1 MDPHHP
7 APIAPHQRAVAALI
21 VALAL
26 QSTGSPAQGAPPAG
40 GFRQVLTETTASPGR
55 EFATVARVQHDLC
68 NLNRRNAGLPARAFP
83 ALPDAF
89 VTERSWQ
96 ATNGRDFVLRTR
108 RFGIE
113 VTAPATADEN
123 DCGGRL
129 VWTEV
134 VLIHRGGRTIRIDR
148 SSDSTAQIDRD
159 AGFGGISP
167 VRDADFP
174 TRRALS
180 ATLGAR
186 CGNPTD
192 HAPAAAFPGARI
204 EEICV
209 AADRPG
215 FHDEDGMP
223 LTLAMRGRVSLA
235 GANFGIA
242 VRTVADGAFQPT
254 AATWEPA
261 TYVTAGPP

>member
-1 MDPHHP
+1 MRLRP
-7 APIAPHQRAVAALI
+7 RAVAAL
-21 VALAL
+21 VFALAL
-26 QSTGSPAQGAPPAG
+26 HSTAAPAQGSPPAG
-40 GFRQVLTETTASPGR
+40 GFRQVRTETTASPGR
-55 EFATVARVQHDLC
+55 EFATVALLNHELC

-83 ALPDAF
+83 ALPAAF

-96 ATNGRDFVLRTR
+96 ATNGRDFVLQTR

-113 VTAPATADEN
+113 VAAPATGDEN
-123 DCGGRL
+123 DCGGRV

-134 VLIHRGGRTIRIDR
+134 VLIHRGGRTIRIER
-148 SSDSTAQIDRD
+148 SSDSAAQIDRD
-159 AGFGGISP
+159 AWFGGTSP

-174 TRRALS
+174 TRTALS

-186 CGNPTD
+186 CGSPSD
-192 HAPAAAFPGARI
+192 YAPAAAFPGAVI

-223 LTLAMRGRVSLA
+223 LTLRMRGQVRFA
-235 GANFGIA
+235 GASFAIA
-242 VRTVADGAFQPT
+242 VRTVSDGAYTPT
-254 AATWEPA
+254 AANWNPA
-261 TYVTAGPP
+261 SYIDAAAP

>member
-1 MDPHHP
+1 MAPRFP
-7 APIAPHQRAVAALI
+7 APADRLRLAVSTLAAG
-21 VALAL
+21 LAL
-26 QSTGSPAQGAPPAG
+26 QSAALPAQGAPPAG
-40 GFRQVLTETTASPGR
+40 GFRQVHTETTASPGR
-55 EFATVARVQHDLC
+55 EFAAVARVQHDLC

-96 ATNGRDFVLRTR
+96 ATDGRDFVLRTR

-113 VTAPATADEN
+113 VAASAAGDEN
-123 DCGGRL
+123 DCGAR
-129 VWTEV
+129 VAWTEV

-148 SSDSTAQIDRD
+148 SSDSTAQVDRT
-159 AGFGGISP
+159 AWFGGISP

-174 TRRALS
+174 TRMALS

-192 HAPAAAFPGARI
+192 HAPATAYPGARI

-223 LTLAMRGRVSLA
+223 LTLRMRGRVSLA
-235 GANFGIA
+235 GAAFAIS
-242 VRTVADGAFQPT
+242 VRTLSDGAYTPT
-254 AATWEPA
+254 AATWNPA
-261 TYVTAGPP
+261 SYINAEAP